1 MVRYRLTTLLPIFVA
16 LITSGLWLWSR
27 QQYLSSVHPQVGS
40 DWPVMWT
47 DYTPVPLEL
56 AGALKAPVATFAYPL
71 YHLLHA
77 DTPTWELLA
86 LLLGVAFLWT
96 YVGFVLDTHKPC
108 WKSHSAEP
116 HRWCYWDSFRGVS
129 ASRYDSHA
137 SRRCY
142 LQEWRS
148 SLVNCDL
155 DSLRCCVPASALPR
169 IGCIHEGSWRNIP
182 IRVKTLVR
190 GD

>member
-56 AGALKAPVATFAYPL
+56 AGALNAPVATFAYPL

-96 YVGFVLDTHKPC
+96 YVGFVLDTHNRAGNRIRLNRIVGAIGILFGVFLLVVTIPMHHVAAIY
-108 WKSHSAEP
+108 KSGGVVWSIAIWIHFAAA
-116 HRWCYWDSFRGVS
+116 FRR
-129 ASRYDSHA
+129 APY
-137 SRRCY
+137 
-142 LQEWRS
+142 
-148 SLVNCDL
+148 
-155 DSLRCCVPASALPR
+155 PA
-169 IGCIHEGSWRNIP
+169 
-182 IRVKTLVR
+182 
-190 GD
+190 